1 MNIMKMMKEMSKIQD
16 NMKQAQEKLESIE
29 VEGQAGAGMVTVTM
43 NGKMKPTAIKIAPE
57 LLEDKDT
64 TLLEDLLL
72 AALDD
77 AREKAKEV
85 MDAEMQ
91 NATGGLSLPGGMNPF
106 G

>member
-16 NMKQAQEKLESIE
+16 NMKAAQEKLEGLE
-29 VEGQAGAGMVTVTM
+29 VEGQAGAGMITVIM
-43 NGKMKPTAIKIAPE
+43 NGKMKPTSIKIAPE
-57 LLEDKDT
+57 LLEDKDP

-77 AREKAKEV
+77 ARTKAKEV
-85 MDAEMQ
+85 MDTEMQ
-91 NATGGLSLPGGMNPF
+91 SATGGLNLPGGMNPF